1 LNEQDI
7 KHSNVKI
14 CDKFY
19 YICPIYPFIH
29 KKKSDVDITRGA
41 EKWKSSKFVG

>member
-14 CDKFY
+14 YDKFY
-19 YICPIYPFIH
+19 YIYPTFIH
-29 KKKSDVDITRGA
+29 KKKCDMAVITRGA